1 LTVTYVYSNKVNQS
15 EFKRNSEYQAY
26 LEFVE
31 AVSSIK
37 TAQKRKSTKDLSAY
51 QKKLIDAKSKILI
64 VGSKDTVQALS
75 DFEIYGPY
83 IRDQKSKKLFSNL
96 ITAMRSAFKE
106 KPISFKLID
115 NVLLG
120 GPNTF
125 SDVEN

>member
-1 LTVTYVYSNKVNQS
+1 
-15 EFKRNSEYQAY
+15 
-26 LEFVE
+26 
-31 AVSSIK
+31 
-37 TAQKRKSTKDLSAY
+37 
-51 QKKLIDAKSKILI
+51 
-64 VGSKDTVQALS
+64 VQALS

-125 SDVEN
+125 SDVEKLTGSAMTKDTITLLDLYVLFPYTTN